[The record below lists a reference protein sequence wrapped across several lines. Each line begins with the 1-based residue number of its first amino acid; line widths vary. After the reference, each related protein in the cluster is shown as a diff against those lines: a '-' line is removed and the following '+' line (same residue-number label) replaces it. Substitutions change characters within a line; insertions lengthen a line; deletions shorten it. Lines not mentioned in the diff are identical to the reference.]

1 MHRPTVQLLLML
13 KQVSLLEE
21 MEPLNTIV
29 LNNVKQ
35 SKAAALLQY
44 HPPPLCFVSHCDF
57 VNKHVPE
64 HNTAASQQL
73 IMMMPPPTSYT
84 IFGSETCET
93 FVPLRDITFCK
104 ISDTSPSS
112 AVDGGCGGGEEMNK

>member
-13 KQVSLLEE
+13 EQVSLLEE

-73 IMMMPPPTSYT
+73 IMNHDDATTHLLHY
-84 IFGSETCET
+84 IW
-93 FVPLRDITFCK
+93 
-104 ISDTSPSS
+104 
-112 AVDGGCGGGEEMNK
+112 